1 MIILITKKMTWD
13 RHPVAHEPRPIPLSS
28 VVHAVAALRIEDS
41 IWVQEQIA
49 INIFK
54 ISNAD

>member
-1 MIILITKKMTWD
+1 MTWD
-13 RHPVAHEPRPIPLSS
+13 RHTVAHEPRPIPISS